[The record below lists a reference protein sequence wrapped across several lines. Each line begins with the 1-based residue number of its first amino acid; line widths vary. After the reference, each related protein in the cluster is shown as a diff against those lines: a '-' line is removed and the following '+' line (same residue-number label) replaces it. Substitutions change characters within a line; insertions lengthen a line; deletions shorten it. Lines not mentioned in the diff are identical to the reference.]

1 MNRTEEVLQSI
12 NENIKKLTKVLADID
27 PEIYYD
33 HTRNLLSISVRALI
47 KGTNSFIYGAFMD
60 PDMADVFLT
69 RLCRNPKL
77 IRDRFEIIKIL
88 TSLAYDVNTSN
99 FNEPNTINA
108 NARNY
113 VRHDLFYFNQYSY
126 AAITNI
132 SSKTVDLKI
141 HILNE
146 LSGISDH
153 KETQDLNNMS
163 FDVTTRILTPS
174 GDETI
179 SVEEHH
185 ECTLNNIPI
194 SNFRDE
200 IIKAT
205 ETITKHS
212 KIIAI
217 DKLLRTGI
225 GRRTAESLDKPLG
238 DSN

>member
-27 PEIYYD
+27 PEIHYD

-47 KGTNSFIYGAFMD
+47 KGTTSFIYGAFMD

-88 TSLAYDVNTSN
+88 TALGYGVNTSN

-113 VRHDLFYFNQYSY
+113 VRHDLFYFNQYHY
-126 AAITNI
+126 ATITNI

-141 HILNE
+141 HIVNE

-194 SNFRDE
+194 SNVRDE

-205 ETITKHS
+205 ETIAKHS
-212 KIIAI
+212 KLIAI
-217 DKLLRTGI
+217 DKLLVWEANSRV
-225 GRRTAESLDKPLG
+225 
-238 DSN
+238 